1 MATLLALPWAGWSGW
16 WSNGLR
22 AQWLQGERE
31 LGTRVHSVYWVLC
44 YQGLD
49 VQNHGGFFIRVLPE
63 LGRQDKGNHFEKVR
77 TGSWGWQLG
86 KKGNAANT
94 AGTGYARVGGSWDC
108 LQQGGL
114 LSSLGCSQDDG
125 YKLTLKQP
133 LQESLGDSQRNSN
146 VGNSST
152 TGPTLDCLHIP
163 GNAEA
168 KQGRKIARVLCQY
181 QLSHL
186 QEFPNEALKA
196 GRDSFSKSHFF
207 FNM

>member
-1 MATLLALPWAGWSGW
+1 MEDEEANCSVVTLLALPWAGWWGW

-44 YQGLD
+44 SQGLD
-49 VQNHGGFFIRVLPE
+49 VQNHGGFFIGVLLQ
-63 LGRQDKGNHFEKVR
+63 LGRQDKGNHFKKVR

-114 LSSLGCSQDDG
+114 LSSRLLPRWWVQTNSEVAFARIPWWQSE
-125 YKLTLKQP
+125 KQ
-133 LQESLGDSQRNSN
+133 
-146 VGNSST
+146 
-152 TGPTLDCLHIP
+152 
-163 GNAEA
+163 
-168 KQGRKIARVLCQY
+168 
-181 QLSHL
+181 
-186 QEFPNEALKA
+186 
-196 GRDSFSKSHFF
+196 
-207 FNM
+207 